1 MTFGPRGSNELT
13 TRLAL
18 VASASALIAG
28 LATLTYLLANA
39 GPLMLVLCDL
49 WPPPHCIS
57 GYGSG
62 RQFFTGDSQAAP
74 VWHVTLAVIGPL
86 LAVCAAYLLQRRRFV
101 GALVL
106 AALACVPYSTFLFGA
121 YAVVPFHL
129 LVVGAVIV
137 TFIAVSVGTTRAVW
151 APGPDARTA

>member
-1 MTFGPRGSNELT
+1 MTFVPRVSDELT

-18 VASASALIAG
+18 LASASAFVAG
-28 LATLTYLLANA
+28 LATLAYLLSNA
-39 GPLMLVLCDL
+39 GPLVLCDL
-49 WPPPHCIS
+49 WPPPRCVS

-74 VWHVTLAVIGPL
+74 VWHVTLAVISPL

-101 GALVL
+101 SGVVL

-129 LVVGAVIV
+129 LVVGAVVV

-151 APGPDARTA
+151 APKPDATSA